1 MDTWTF
7 WLPIL
12 LLFLSAFVAAILK
25 LRSRDSCLKQFN
37 GYYCLLKTPNNR
49 WLWGDLRVFPN
60 ALELRYR
67 KGVDYLPKFQ
77 KASYLLYQND
87 IGELQFIARPSPE
100 PETPEFASW
109 EKELEA
115 INNPTFLRTVK
126 RRIRNLFNLLR
137 DAFSQTLTAV
147 IGVLTRQQKIQ
158 QTSGGA
164 AEKRFNEMGQTVL
177 GTVPN
182 AYEQILEFYLGKFVV
197 CESMRDGKLVEDN
210 GILQEYS
217 AKYLLIR
224 GVELSDAFPEGA
236 FSKTP
241 QQLKVDLILPRT
253 ASVVRHLSQVKSVE
267 GKDS

>member
-1 MDTWTF
+1 METWTF

-25 LRSRDSCLKQFN
+25 LRSRDLCLKQFN
-37 GYYCLLKTPNNR
+37 RHYCLLKTPNNR
-49 WLWGDLRVFPN
+49 WLWGDLKVFPD

-67 KGVDYLPKFQ
+67 QGVPYLPDFE

-87 IGELQFIARPSPE
+87 IGQLQFVARPSPKE
-100 PETPEFASW
+100 GTPEYESW
-109 EKELEA
+109 QAELKA
-115 INNPTFLRTVK
+115 INNPSLIRVVG
-126 RRIRNLFNLLR
+126 RRVRNIFNLLR

-164 AEKRFNEMGQTVL
+164 AEKRFNEMGQSVL

-182 AYEQILEFYLGKFVV
+182 AFEHVLEYYLGKYVV
-197 CESMRDGKLVEDN
+197 CESMRDGSLVEDN

-224 GVELSDAFPEGA
+224 GVELKEEIPGEAWDY
-236 FSKTP
+236 KTAS
-241 QQLKVDLILPRT
+241 LKVDLILPR
-253 ASVVRHLSQVKSVE
+253 AGSVVRHLSRTKQSP
-267 GKDS
+267 DPS